1 VPAAS
6 PPLCAQ
12 SLGADYPRYT
22 RRASNGRAS
31 VNSRS
36 QSVGCEQADNAADMT
51 RKKGDGKATDT
62 RYQSPLESQRRAT
75 QEQTF
80 AMNLTVLQR
89 MDPTVME
96 ICDMAGH
103 AVVYKFDLGAQGWSK
118 LDIEGSLFIVRRMSG
133 YRLIVLN
140 RSGIENY
147 ELDITAGTLVQLQG
161 PYLMCRASQAADV
174 IGFWFYK
181 EDEHA
186 SISRLVQGLVNHC
199 QNGGIPHVPPG
210 APAAHPSPSAPAP
223 PGRPPLPPQASAAAA
238 ADQAGADL
246 RGMLGIGG
254 AGAGVA
260 GGGHASPP
268 LDAAA
273 AQATNELMSMLN
285 IGGPAAGAGGAAAAT
300 ATPLPPS
307 VQTHALAPQQA
318 PAPQPPSPGANIMA
332 MLGVG
337 GGGSAGAAGGAAP
350 APPPPGGAM
359 GLSLAQHP
367 PPPRVCDT
375 MVHLT
380 CI

>member
-1 VPAAS
+1 MP
-6 PPLCAQ
+6 
-12 SLGADYPRYT
+12 
-22 RRASNGRAS
+22 
-31 VNSRS
+31 
-36 QSVGCEQADNAADMT
+36 
-51 RKKGDGKATDT
+51 RKKGDGNASDT

-89 MDPTVME
+89 MDPTVLE

-103 AVVYKFDLGAQGWSK
+103 AVVYKFDLGSQGWSK

-147 ELDITAGTLVQLQG
+147 EQDITAGTLVQLQG

-186 SISRLVQGLVNHC
+186 SISRLVQDLVQQC
-199 QNGGIPHVPPG
+199 QNGEAPQAAG
-210 APAAHPSPSAPAP
+210 APRAMAAANT
-223 PGRPPLPPQASAAAA
+223 PGRPPLPPPASSAVA

-254 AGAGVA
+254 AG
-260 GGGHASPP
+260 GGGGGASPP

-273 AQATNELMSMLN
+273 QATNDLMSMLN
-285 IGGPAAGAGGAAAAT
+285 IGVAAT
-300 ATPLPPS
+300 ANGAGVPPALPP
-307 VQTHALAPQQA
+307 ALPPQA

-337 GGGSAGAAGGAAP
+337 GGGGGGFVGAGRVLDMGVGGAGQP
-350 APPPPGGAM
+350 MQPPPVRACTHAHTHTRTNACMHRWEFVSVLCARAP
-359 GLSLAQHP
+359 S
-367 PPPRVCDT
+367 
-375 MVHLT
+375 
-380 CI
+380 